1 MSNKRGNLDS
11 MSTPRNSR
19 RVASSSRV
27 NYGEVDTED
36 SREITEEDNDSS
48 VMIPK
53 SRRETSSRT
62 RKKPEVG
69 ESEEDASVVR
79 ETSRNKRK
87 AEAQETEETITSHRE
102 SSRTRRKQDSSIGD
116 MEKESHNTSAGESER
131 SQRLRNKTLNSSV
144 NSSREG
150 RRRKHSEIEEE
161 EQAPVDTDKNEA
173 QKNKSQQEAEERLTP
188 KHKRARRSDEKDRTI
203 SQNHEVVER
212 HTRRNNEVEETSR
225 TRKSKRIE
233 EQPDPVNLRSKKSR
247 LSRNLSSSDAA
258 AAGLRRSL
266 RGVANGP
273 EEEEHENEEDG

>member
-1 MSNKRGNLDS
+1 

-48 VMIPK
+48 VLIPK

-69 ESEEDASVVR
+69 ESEEETSIIR
-79 ETSRNKRK
+79 ETSRSKRK
-87 AEAQETEETITSHRE
+87 AEAQETEEPITSHRE
-102 SSRTRRKQDSSIGD
+102 SSRTRRKPDTSIAD
-116 MEKESHNTSAGESER
+116 VEKESHNTTAGESER

-144 NSSREG
+144 NSSREA

-161 EQAPVDTDKNEA
+161 EQAPVGADKNET
-173 QKNKSQQEAEERLTP
+173 QKNRQEVEETLTP
-188 KHKRARRSDEKDRTI
+188 KHKRARRGDDRDRTI
-203 SQNHEVVER
+203 NQNHEVVER

-233 EQPDPVNLRSKKSR
+233 EQPEPVNLRSKKSR